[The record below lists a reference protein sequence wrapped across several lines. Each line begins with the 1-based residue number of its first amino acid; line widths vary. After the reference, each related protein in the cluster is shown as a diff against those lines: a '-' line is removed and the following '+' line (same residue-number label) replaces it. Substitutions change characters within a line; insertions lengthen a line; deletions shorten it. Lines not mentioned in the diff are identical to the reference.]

1 MSEELTRTKIMVVDD
16 EPVIRR
22 TIRKGLVMSGYD
34 CVEVGESET
43 VMDMIKANKPK
54 LIILDIMMP
63 GKSGRELLPEIVG
76 SFPEIAV
83 IMSTAVVDPKTIV
96 ECMKMG
102 ANDYITKP
110 FDVEEI
116 VFSVEK
122 VLQMKELENK
132 INSYRTQLEQTVESQ
147 KKDIRNLFLNSMETL
162 VFALEAK
169 DKYTAGHSRRVTQ
182 IAVAIGEEIGL
193 TPDAMDDLHW
203 GALLHDVGKIAIDP
217 AVQNKKGTLTNE
229 EYRYMMTH
237 ASVGGGIIKPLATK
251 GMLDIVIHHHDHFD
265 GKGIEQAVKG
275 QDIPLGARIVAIA
288 DSFDAITSDRPYRVA
303 LTLEKGINEI
313 IRCSGTQF
321 DPMVLTAFLQTVA
334 AKKIPLPVNTA
345 NCPVEEECVQSRG
358 TAQNK

>member
-1 MSEELTRTKIMVVDD
+1 MAEELARTKIMVVDD
-16 EPVIRR
+16 EPIIRR

-34 CVEVGESET
+34 CVEVGESEN
-43 VMDMIKANKPK
+43 VMDMIKAHHPK
-54 LIILDIMMP
+54 LIIMDIMMP
-63 GKSGRELLPEIVG
+63 GKSGRELLPEIAA
-76 SFPEIAV
+76 SYPRIAI
-83 IMSTAVVDPKTIV
+83 IMSTAVVEPKVII

-102 ANDYITKP
+102 AHDYITKP

-132 INSYRTQLEQTVESQ
+132 INDYRAQLENVVESQ

-169 DKYTAGHSRRVTQ
+169 DKYTAGHSRRVTE
-182 IAVAIGEEIGL
+182 IAVSIGEEIGL
-193 TPDAMDDLHW
+193 GPDAMDDLRW

-217 AVQNKKGTLTNE
+217 SVQNKQGKLTDE

-251 GMLDIVIHHHDHFD
+251 GMMDIVIHHHDHFD
-265 GKGIEQAVKG
+265 GGGLEQTLKG
-275 QDIPLGARIVAIA
+275 QDIPIGARIVAVA
-288 DSFDAITSDRPYRVA
+288 DSFDAITSDRPYRTA
-303 LTLEKGINEI
+303 LSVEKGVNEI

-321 DPMVLTAFLQTVA
+321 DPTVVTPFLQTVA
-334 AKKIPLPVNTA
+334 ARKTPVPMNVGA
-345 NCPVEEECVQSRG
+345 KPGEGEYAQSRG
-358 TAQNK
+358 TSTNK